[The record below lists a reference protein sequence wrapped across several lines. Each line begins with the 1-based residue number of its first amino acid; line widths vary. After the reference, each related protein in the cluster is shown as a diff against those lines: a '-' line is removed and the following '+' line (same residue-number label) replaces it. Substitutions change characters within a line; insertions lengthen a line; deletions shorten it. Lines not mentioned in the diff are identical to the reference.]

1 MHFEFEI
8 QGRITVVILNL
19 GWFEGERGVCRRKAK
34 KTVEGKLHF
43 IGAKFAI
50 PAKGFVN

>member
-8 QGRITVVILNL
+8 QGRITVVLNL
-19 GWFEGERGVCRRKAK
+19 RCFEEGKGVCRRKARK
-34 KTVEGKLHF
+34 NVEGKLHF

-50 PAKGFVN
+50 PVKGFVN